1 VYLNQSIP
9 LLFATPSVASSRR
22 AIVSSLFLLGFA
34 ILSYFAT
41 EIFESLPF
49 FMLMT
54 LLIGI
59 HGYVCLTTTAFN
71 LLFIFRYFL
80 VWVLIFGTA
89 FVWFIYA
96 GEVFVAPF
104 GLKYQTIEYTRL
116 LVLAGICSLCGSL
129 VGWHVALLRFKSQQY
144 PEFSIPNNYRNFFK
158 NTGLYLAIGFALL
171 YVWQA
176 GGFIGGNKTYA
187 DGQQGFE
194 FSFGVFN
201 VFQFIGISLLLLASI
216 RENRMGNGYLLI
228 SIFTLILGVLAGS
241 RADYLPQAFI
251 IVFLAFNRKITDI
264 LLKKQYMKLI
274 KWFLLFLL
282 FVFIGYLFA
291 TFVSIWRVGL
301 SPWLAFDIMLANKNS
316 LLINEAY
323 GHKMFFFETG
333 NMMLGSLYSAIVQVR
348 EGITGF
354 LLGESYFNYF
364 LIAPPAFLGLPR
376 PLGLE
381 WATDINGTIMT
392 QGGIFEV
399 AEAYWNFGLL
409 GCFFVS
415 LFISYFFGWL
425 LQRGLKKNNYFYLVW
440 YMVYGLHGFRSVWY
454 QNFSYFR
461 LMTIML
467 VIYMIALFLFRWFV
481 MGRQKIMQFGDLDVL
496 NTPK

>member
-1 VYLNQSIP
+1 MYLNQSIP

-59 HGYVCLTTTAFN
+59 HGYVCLTTTASN

-80 VWVLIFGTA
+80 VWILVFGTA
-89 FVWFIYA
+89 FVWFLYD

-104 GLKYQTIEYTRL
+104 GLIYQTPENTRL
-116 LVLAGICSLCGSL
+116 LVLAGMFSLCGSL
-129 VGWHVALLRFKSQQY
+129 VGWHIALLRFKFQKY
-144 PEFSIPNNYRNFFK
+144 PEFSIPNKYRNRLI
-158 NTGLYLAIGFALL
+158 NVGLYLAIGFVLL
-171 YVWQA
+171 YIWKV
-176 GGFIGGNKTYA
+176 GGFVGGSKSYA
-187 DGQQGFE
+187 DGQEGFE
-194 FSFGVFN
+194 LTFGVFN
-201 VFQFIGISLLLLASI
+201 IFQLIGIALLLLSSMRSNRIYI
-216 RENRMGNGYLLI
+216 RYLLV
-228 SIFTLILGVLAGS
+228 SIFTLVLGMLAGS

-251 IVFLAFNRKITDI
+251 VILLLYNHNITNI
-264 LLKKQYMKLI
+264 LLKRQYVKLI
-274 KWFLLFLL
+274 KWVLLLICLL
-282 FVFIGYLFA
+282 FIGYLVA
-291 TFVSIWRVGL
+291 TYIAIWRGGL
-301 SPWLAFDIMLANKNS
+301 SFLQVMDIILANNNG
-316 LLINEAY
+316 LLISNVY
-323 GHKMFFFETG
+323 GHKMLYFETG
-333 NMMLGSLYSAIVQVR
+333 NMMLGGFYSAIVQVH

-354 LLGESYFNYF
+354 LLGESYLNYF
-364 LIAPPAFLGLPR
+364 LIAPPALLNLPR

-381 WATDINGTIMT
+381 WATEINDVTMT

-415 LFISYFFGWL
+415 LFISYCFGWL
-425 LQRGLKKNNYFYLVW
+425 LQRGLKANNYFYLVW

-461 LMTIML
+461 LMTVML
-467 VIYMIALFLFRWFV
+467 FVYLVALFLFKWFV
-481 MGRQKIMQFGDLDVL
+481 TDRKTTIRLGGQLDV
-496 NTPK
+496 